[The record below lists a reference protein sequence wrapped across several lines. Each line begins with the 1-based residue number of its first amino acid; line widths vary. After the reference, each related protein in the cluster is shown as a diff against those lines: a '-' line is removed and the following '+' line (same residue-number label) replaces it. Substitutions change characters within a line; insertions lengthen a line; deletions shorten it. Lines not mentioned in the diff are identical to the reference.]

1 MHNSEALQRVQ
12 TYYKTER
19 GSIEY
24 LMGVSCIVSMAF
36 PVVFSKCFH
45 YVSYGGVLHSIH
57 GVSGS
62 VFFLEFSI
70 ARVDYGTVGSK
81 GEDTIRKAH
90 FTYRDFHSPEN
101 ASRA

>member
-36 PVVFSKCFH
+36 PVVFSSWNF
-45 YVSYGGVLHSIH
+45 
-57 GVSGS
+57 
-62 VFFLEFSI
+62 
-70 ARVDYGTVGSK
+70 R
-81 GEDTIRKAH
+81 
-90 FTYRDFHSPEN
+90 
-101 ASRA
+101 SRAWIMARSAARERTRYAKHISPIETSTRRKTHRARSSAPPSERGSAA